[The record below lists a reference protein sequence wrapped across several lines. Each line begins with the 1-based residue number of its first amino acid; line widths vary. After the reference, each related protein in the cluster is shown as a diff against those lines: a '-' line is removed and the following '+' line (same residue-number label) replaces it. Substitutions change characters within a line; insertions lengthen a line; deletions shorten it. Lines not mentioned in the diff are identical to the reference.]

1 MSTLRRLR
9 LSVAFAMMMDNLE
22 GGASDSPEGP
32 GARWR
37 SRGTLRESRRRLKE
51 STNLTQGGVVYY
63 FSCLQGP
70 NPTPVWELND
80 EWLTPSAGGAPARVV
95 YYFSCLQGPNPTP
108 VWELNG

>member
-70 NPTPVWELND
+70 NPTPVWELNRMVD
-80 EWLTPSAGGAPARVV
+80 RQARGRRGASMWARVV
-95 YYFSCLQGPNPTP
+95 YYFS
-108 VWELNG
+108 